1 MKKIILLFFTFL
13 GICSCF
19 SQELPK
25 NRDTVKV
32 LQSSGANS
40 LPVKNDSL
48 FTRLKPTAVLYP
60 NPAKNKIEIA
70 IKGFEAGYIK
80 LQLISNTGK
89 LVRQQERLLF
99 SENEIIVFMFSE
111 TPGLYYL
118 VLTQG
123 KQSVK
128 NKLIIQ

>member
-13 GICSCF
+13 GICACYA
-19 SQELPK
+19 QQPAET
-25 NRDTVKV
+25 NDTVKV

-48 FTRLKPTAVLYP
+48 FTRLKPAAVLYP
-60 NPAKNKIEIA
+60 NPAKNRIEIA

-80 LQLISNTGK
+80 LQLIGNTGK
-89 LVRQQERLLF
+89 LVKEEQRLLF
-99 SENEIIVFMFSE
+99 SENETIVFMFSE
-111 TPGLYYL
+111 TAGLYYL
-118 VLTQG
+118 VLKQG
-123 KQSVK
+123 TKVLR